1 MSALAAVAAAAA
13 CAMGGSLAAGRL
25 TQREALLQGWDEAL
39 LRMESA
45 VVHTGAD
52 VPGVLRRGLGPGEP
66 ALKELLSRLAASPA
80 APPEAL
86 LKGLPWHP
94 LLLPEEKDILLNA
107 LAGLFSSSLEGQ
119 AQALAYARAQW
130 AVCRQAGRADREKNA
145 GLYTA
150 LGWLGGAAAF
160 ILLC

>member
-1 MSALAAVAAAAA
+1 MPLV
-13 CAMGGSLAAGRL
+13 
-25 TQREALLQGWDEAL
+25 QHN
-39 LRMESA
+39 RMN
-45 VVHTGAD
+45 T
-52 VPGVLRRGLGPGEP
+52 
-66 ALKELLSRLAASPA
+66 A

>member
-1 MSALAAVAAAAA
+1 VSALAAVAAAAA

-94 LLLPEEKDILLNA
+94 LLLPEEKDILL
-107 LAGLFSSSLEGQ
+107 S
-119 AQALAYARAQW
+119 
-130 AVCRQAGRADREKNA
+130 K
-145 GLYTA
+145 
-150 LGWLGGAAAF
+150 
-160 ILLC
+160 